1 MCNLRLRRHTNRI
14 KAAKGDQFMDAKK
27 WVQDVIRNRRN
38 KKLPRAW
45 WETAAEFP
53 AQEESFGGHF
63 DPLGSYT
70 GTPQTPDVQE
80 EEAPEQDAD
89 DL

>member
-1 MCNLRLRRHTNRI
+1 MQRKDWFRRMFGQT
-14 KAAKGDQFMDAKK
+14 K
-27 WVQDVIRNRRN
+27 NRRV
-38 KKLPRAW
+38 PHAW

-53 AQEESFGGHF
+53 AEEEAFGGRF

-70 GTPQTPDVQE
+70 GTPDTLTDDGDTLE
-80 EEAPEQDAD
+80 TPEQDAD